1 MPVGVYHY
9 PQSLPVLN
17 VCTFS
22 KLNSDNLYLEH
33 ILLLF
38 WWVLCCIRIRG
49 LCFYLALYTFVGVCI
64 CICVCICQAGARS
77 SIGSTCL
84 GHKFFPL
91 CWKRGAG
98 CPLRGG
104 VSIQKDSIE
113 EFLQLTKLDKSTFKS
128 CSCCHRLT
136 FGQGMALTIIVLQI
150 NITTAIHLSV

>member
-1 MPVGVYHY
+1 MTIYIWNTYFYCFGG
-9 PQSLPVLN
+9 L
-17 VCTFS
+17 
-22 KLNSDNLYLEH
+22 
-33 ILLLF
+33 
-38 WWVLCCIRIRG
+38 WVLCCIRIRG
-49 LCFYLALYTFVGVCI
+49 LCFYLALNTFVGVCI
-64 CICVCICQAGARS
+64 CQAGGRS

-150 NITTAIHLSV
+150 NITTAIHQNV

>member
-9 PQSLPVLN
+9 PQSLPVQN

-49 LCFYLALYTFVGVCI
+49 LCFYLALNTFVGVCI
-64 CICVCICQAGARS
+64 CQAGGRS

-104 VSIQKDSIE
+104 RFPFKKILLRNSSNWQNWTNPLLKVVVVAIDSLLAKVWPWPSLC
-113 EFLQLTKLDKSTFKS
+113 FRSTSPLPFTRTS
-128 CSCCHRLT
+128 EDR
-136 FGQGMALTIIVLQI
+136 
-150 NITTAIHLSV
+150 N